1 MASAPYLPPPLTP
14 LNIIGDTTYTT
25 VYEAKDS
32 DTGALRAC
40 KVANYADVSELT
52 HEDIA
57 QIMLMYG
64 HFIDPNI
71 VHIYSAT
78 SDARRH
84 AYYLVMEECVGNLE
98 NLVQYYRL
106 HEEIIPEPVVLEILA
121 QVVSATAYLHNP
133 HNKQFKGYAGDI
145 YTIGCIIHRNINPL
159 NVLVAENGYIKLSD
173 MPPVESLFHHGLLAN
188 FRTKCSFCAPE
199 LLSET
204 DEYDEKVDVWS
215 IGALGYYLCSLAPVV
230 SGADSALVYQ
240 RMKSLTPEDTAIPN
254 VYSNSLKTLIQELL
268 TVDQDRRPTI
278 FDVIVH
284 PLIVS
289 AAESISSAGPQ
300 PLQLEPV
307 QRTSLGTDKSL
318 YHQGHDTS
326 MSQQSGI
333 SSISLFNQRITESYI
348 KNCDSPDKAKILQD
362 RRKREQ
368 DLEKEE
374 DDEYARRQELYKQYD
389 EEANM
394 ERRLKEGTARKA
406 DANINPYTAA
416 FYSNDAFR
424 QTNKDTAN
432 YQEQPESH
440 TRVSR
445 ARTFHEVEASPNRDH
460 TCTDSVTAPLKLTSF
475 RATAPHDSRSPSNYV
490 GIETDIKVTDASARD
505 QFNEARPQDLA
516 EMRKSLLSQKRTY
529 DAIRDELHNTPLM
542 TAVLD
547 EDINGV
553 MASLSYAKETNS
565 LGKTAL
571 MYAAEKNFSSAVKIL
586 APLEA
591 GMVDPNGVSALQMAL
606 LNNSLNSAKI
616 LTPAEGFDPKNP
628 AEDVLGTTE
637 LMVAAQRGDI
647 VTAWCLLPYQSN
659 KADHLGKTAL
669 IYALENDW
677 PELARILAPREGGF
691 AYKPGSLTALHICAM
706 KNYAAVAVVL
716 SGKEAG
722 IRTKDGETALHIAT
736 RNKFHDVMKVLV
748 DIEGCITNG
757 DGHTALMIAALSN
770 DPIGAGILVA
780 KEGAIL
786 SPDGKSALELA
797 LERSYFDV
805 AEAIAPEEAYRF
817 KNMGIDTDGVTDL
830 MMATENKDI
839 VAAYSLMRQ
848 SRLMDNSNTSALVRT
863 IQAQSVDDLTSSF
876 VKMLAGK
883 ESSLR
888 HDVMEKKQLSPLSI
902 AVLSGNYEAAAELAK
917 IDGMNPDNYE
927 PRGMRK
933 TELMQVAEVGDV
945 GNVWCLRSQAGLTD
959 KDGTTA
965 LMLAAQNGHLE
976 CVKLLFEY
984 EKGMRRTEDNK
995 SALEL
1000 AVENGHIEIAKLLN
1014 DAEGTAPNKAKSYG
1028 YCKTDLI
1035 NAVITNKPVD
1045 VWSLAMTQARLHDE
1059 YGKTAL
1065 MYAAERNFTNLIKIL
1080 VEPEAGMTMLSEWRG
1095 ATALMWAARLGHY
1108 EACELLVSEA
1118 GAQDSYGMTALIL
1131 AAEANFDNV
1140 VQLLVQ
1146 YEKGIRMF
1154 NSRTACMR
1162 AAENFC
1168 LESLRLLLP
1177 EEGHILHHTGKSCL
1191 DLAMDSKT
1199 AVEQSRK
1206 FACLSLLKKYYKENP
1221 ILADSVEEEAKAV

>member
-1 MASAPYLPPPLTP
+1 MASAPYLPPPLAP
-14 LNIIGDTTYTT
+14 LNIIGETTYTT

-40 KVANYADVSELT
+40 KVADYSDVTELT
-52 HEDIA
+52 HEDMA

-64 HFIDPNI
+64 HFMDPNI

-84 AYYLVMEECVGNLE
+84 TYYLVMEECVGSLE
-98 NLVQYYRL
+98 NLVRYYQI
-106 HEEIIPEPVVLEILA
+106 HEEIIPEPLVLEILA

-133 HNKQFKGYAGDI
+133 HNKQFKGYVGDI
-145 YTIGCIIHRNINPL
+145 YTIGCIIHRNINPS
-159 NVLVAENGYIKLSD
+159 NVMIAENGYIKVSD
-173 MPPVESLFHHGLLAN
+173 MPPVESLFQRSLLSN
-188 FRTKCSFCAPE
+188 FRSKCSFCAPE

-215 IGALGYYLCSLAPVV
+215 IGALGYYLCSLTPFV
-230 SGADSALVYQ
+230 SGADSALVYE

-254 VYSNSLKTLIQELL
+254 VYSNALRSLIQDLL
-268 TVDQDRRPTI
+268 TVDQDKRPSI

-289 AAESISSAGPQ
+289 AAESISSVGPQ
-300 PLQLEPV
+300 PLPLEPV
-307 QRTSLGTDKSL
+307 PRSSLNTDRSL
-318 YHQGHDTS
+318 YHQGQDTS
-326 MSQQSGI
+326 LSQQSGM
-333 SSISLFNQRITESYI
+333 SSINLLNQRITESYI

-362 RRKREQ
+362 RRRREYE
-368 DLEKEE
+368 LEKQE
-374 DDEYARRQELYKQYD
+374 DDEYARRQELYKQFD
-389 EEANM
+389 AEANS
-394 ERRLKEGTARKA
+394 EKRLTDEISRKA

-424 QTNKDTAN
+424 QTNKDKTN

-440 TRVSR
+440 TKVSR
-445 ARTFHEVEASPNRDH
+445 ARTYREIETSPNYTH
-460 TCTDSVTAPLKLTSF
+460 TCTESVTAPLKLTSF
-475 RATAPHDSRSPSNYV
+475 RAPAAQDSRSPSTYV
-490 GIETDIKVTDASARD
+490 GIETDIKIVDSSVRD
-505 QFNEARPQDLA
+505 QFVEVQPQSVT
-516 EMRKSLLSQKRTY
+516 EMRKSILDQKRTY
-529 DAIRDELHNTPLM
+529 DAIKDELHNTPLM

-547 EDINGV
+547 ENINGV
-553 MASLSYAKETNS
+553 MANLSYAKETNA

-571 MYAAEKNFSSAVKIL
+571 MYAAERNFCSAVKIL

-606 LNNSLNSAKI
+606 LNNSLNAAKI
-616 LTPAEGFDPKNP
+616 LTPAEGFDLKNP
-628 AEDVLGTTE
+628 IEDVLGTTE

-691 AYKPGSLTALHICAM
+691 AYKSGSPTALHLCAM
-706 KNYAAVAVVL
+706 KNYPLVAMVL

-722 IRTKDGETALHIAT
+722 IRTKDGDTSLHIAT
-736 RNKFHDVMKVLV
+736 RNKFYEVMKVLV
-748 DIEGCITNG
+748 DIEGCVTNG
-757 DGHTALMIAALSN
+757 DGYTALMLAALNN
-770 DPIGAGILVA
+770 DPVGAGILVA
-780 KEGAIL
+780 KEGSIL
-786 SPDGKSALELA
+786 SPEGKSALELA
-797 LERSYFDV
+797 LERSYFEV
-805 AEAIAPEEAYRF
+805 AEVLAPEEAYKFR
-817 KNMGIDTDGVTDL
+817 NMNVGEDGVTDL
-830 MMATENKDI
+830 MMATENNDI

-848 SRLMDNSNTSALVRT
+848 SRLMDNENTSALLRT
-863 IQAQSVDDLTSSF
+863 IQMQSPNDLTSSF
-876 VKMLAGK
+876 VKMLAEK

-902 AVLSGNYEAAAELAK
+902 AVMSGNYDAAAELAK
-917 IDGMNPDNYE
+917 LDGMNPDNYDHH
-927 PRGMRK
+927 GMRK
-933 TELMQVAEVGDV
+933 TELMQMAEIGDI

-959 KDGTTA
+959 TDGTTA
-965 LMLAAQNGHLE
+965 MMLAAQNGHLE
-976 CVKLLFEY
+976 CVKLLYEY
-984 EKGMRRTEDNK
+984 EKGMRRAADNK
-995 SALEL
+995 NALEL
-1000 AVENGHIEIAKLLN
+1000 AIENGHIEISKFLN
-1014 DAEGTAPNKAKSYG
+1014 DAEGATPTNAKSYG

-1035 NAVITNKPVD
+1035 NAVIANRPVD
-1045 VWSLAMTQARLHDE
+1045 VWSLASVQARLHDE

-1065 MYAAERNFTNLIKIL
+1065 MYAAERNLTNLIKIL

-1131 AAEANFDNV
+1131 AAEGNFDNV

-1146 YEKGIRMF
+1146 YEKGMCMF

-1162 AAENFC
+1162 AAECFC
-1168 LESLRLLLP
+1168 LESLKLLLP

-1191 DLAMDSKT
+1191 ELAMDSKV
-1199 AVEQSRK
+1199 AAEQSRK

-1221 ILADSVEEEAKAV
+1221 VSADTVE

>member
-1 MASAPYLPPPLTP
+1 MASVPYLPPPLTP
-14 LNIIGDTTYTT
+14 LNIIGDTAYTT

-32 DTGALRAC
+32 DTGAIRAC
-40 KVANYADVSELT
+40 KVANYSDVAELT
-52 HEDIA
+52 HEDMA
-57 QIMLMYG
+57 QIMLMYC
-64 HFIDPNI
+64 HFMDTHV

-84 AYYLVMEECVGNLE
+84 SYYLVMEECVGNLE

-106 HEEIIPEPVVLEILA
+106 HEEIIPEPLVLEILA
-121 QVVSATAYLHNP
+121 QVISATAYLHNP
-133 HNKQFKGYAGDI
+133 HNKQFKGYAGDV
-145 YTIGCIIHRNINPL
+145 YTIGCIIHRSITPT
-159 NVLVAENGYIKLSD
+159 NVLIAENGYIKLSD

-188 FRTKCSFCAPE
+188 FRAKCSFCAPE
-199 LLSET
+199 LLSEI

-230 SGADSALVYQ
+230 SGSDSALVYQ
-240 RMKSLTPEDTAIPN
+240 RMKSLMPEDTAIPN
-254 VYSNSLKTLIQELL
+254 VYSNSLRTLIQELL
-268 TVDQDRRPTI
+268 TVDQDKRPTI

-284 PLIVS
+284 PLIVN
-289 AAESISSAGPQ
+289 AAESITSVGPQ
-300 PLQLEPV
+300 PLPLESVP
-307 QRTSLGTDKSL
+307 RTSLDADKSL

-326 MSQQSGI
+326 MSQQSGM
-333 SSISLFNQRITESYI
+333 SSVSLFNQRITESYL

-362 RRKREQ
+362 RRRREYE
-368 DLEKEE
+368 LEKEE
-374 DDEYARRQELYKQYD
+374 DEEYARRQELYKQYD
-389 EEANM
+389 EEANS
-394 ERRLKEGTARKA
+394 EKRLKEESARRA
-406 DANINPYTAA
+406 DASINPYTAA
-416 FYSNDAFR
+416 FYANDAFR
-424 QTNKDTAN
+424 QTNKDTTN

-440 TRVSR
+440 TRASR
-445 ARTFHEVEASPNRDH
+445 ARTFHEIEVSPNYKH
-460 TCTDSVTAPLKLTSF
+460 TYTESVTAPLKLTSF
-475 RATAPHDSRSPSNYV
+475 KASLPQDSRSPSTYV
-490 GIETDIKVTDASARD
+490 GIETNIKVADTPMGD
-505 QFNEARPQDLA
+505 QFAEAQPQDLA
-516 EMRKSLLSQKRTY
+516 GVRKSLLSQKRTY
-529 DAIRDELHNTPLM
+529 DAIRDELHNTPLI

-553 MASLSYAKETNS
+553 MANLSYAKETNA

-571 MYAAEKNFSSAVKIL
+571 MYAAERNFCSAVKVL

-606 LNNSLNSAKI
+606 LNNSLTSAKI
-616 LTPAEGFDPKNP
+616 LTPAEGFDLKNP
-628 AEDVLGTTE
+628 EEDVLGTTE

-706 KNYAAVAVVL
+706 KNYAPVAVIL

-736 RNKFHDVMKVLV
+736 RNKFYDVMKALV

-757 DGHTALMIAALSN
+757 DGYTALMIAALNN
-770 DPIGAGILVA
+770 DPVGANILVA
-780 KEGAIL
+780 KEGSIL
-786 SPDGKSALELA
+786 TPDGKSALELA
-797 LERSYFDV
+797 LERSYFEV

-817 KNMGIDTDGVTDL
+817 KNMNVNTDGVTDL
-830 MMATENKDI
+830 MMAIENKDI

-848 SRLMDNSNTSALVRT
+848 SRLMDNDNTSALVRT
-863 IQAQSVDDLTSSF
+863 IQTQSVDDLTSSF

-883 ESSLR
+883 ESTLR
-888 HDVMEKKQLSPLSI
+888 HDVMDKKQLSPLSI

-927 PRGMRK
+927 CRGMRK
-933 TELMQVAEVGDV
+933 TELMQVAEVGDI

-984 EKGMRRTEDNK
+984 EKGMRRTTDNRN
-995 SALEL
+995 ALEL
-1000 AVENGHIEIAKLLN
+1000 AIENGHIEISKLLN
-1014 DAEGTAPNKAKSYG
+1014 DAEGTVPDKAKSYG

-1035 NAVITNKPVD
+1035 NAVIANKPVD
-1045 VWSLAMTQARLHDE
+1045 VWSLAAIQARLHDE

-1168 LESLRLLLP
+1168 LESLRILLP
-1177 EEGHILHHTGKSCL
+1177 EEGHMLHHTGKSCL
-1191 DLAMDSKT
+1191 DLAMDSKV
-1199 AVEQSRK
+1199 AVEQSRR
-1206 FACLSLLKKYYKENP
+1206 FACLSLLKKHYKENP
-1221 ILADSVEEEAKAV
+1221 VSTDSVEETVPTV